1 MLDLLWISLAFGLG
15 LLSRQLGLPPLVGYL
30 VAGFVLH
37 FYGVEADDVIR
48 KFSEMG
54 VTLLLFTIG
63 LKLKLSSLAAPR
75 VWGTASIH
83 MGAAVVVFSLLL
95 FVLGAAGLP
104 FAEELDPA
112 AAALLAFAL
121 SFSSTVF
128 AVKVLEEKGEIGTLY
143 GATAIGILIVQDLA
157 AVIFLALSAGKIP
170 SLWALLLLLLIP
182 ARPLLHRL
190 LVHSGHG
197 ELLVLFGLTLGLGGA
212 ELFELASVK
221 GDLGALI
228 LGVLVA
234 PHPKAEELSKAL
246 LSFKDLLLVG
256 FFLSIGLSGAPTP
269 EMLLV
274 ALLLLGV
281 IPAKGWLFHRLLVLF
296 KLRARTAFLASLS
309 LTSFSEFG
317 LIVAAIG
324 ASSGWL
330 APQWLTIIAISLSLS
345 FVAASPLNG
354 YSHQLYERFR
364 WYLCRAQRAERIAD
378 EAEIDP
384 GDADVIILG
393 MGRVGAGAFD
403 SLRLDKGRKPVGIDA
418 SPHIVAMH
426 KAEGRNVIQ
435 GSATDADFWQRLQLD
450 HGSIKLV
457 LLALPQL
464 SENLFAAEH
473 LVNGGFDGLIGAI
486 VRFPDDEEVLAQ
498 AGVHMVFD
506 LYAEAGSGFAQHVCT
521 LAQEHAGPLAVEK
534 TATNGQ

>member
-37 FYGVEADDVIR
+37 FHGVEADDVIR

-63 LKLKLSSLAAPR
+63 LKLKLNSLAAPR

-83 MGAAVVVFSLLL
+83 LGVAVAVFSLLL
-95 FVLGAAGLP
+95 FVLGAVGLP
-104 FAEELDPA
+104 FAGELDPA
-112 AAALLAFAL
+112 AAALLAFGL

-128 AVKVLEEKGEIGTLY
+128 AVKVLEEKGEMGTLY
-143 GATAIGILIVQDLA
+143 GTTAIGILIVQDLA

-182 ARPLLHRL
+182 ARPLLYRL
-190 LVHSGHG
+190 LEHSGHG

-234 PHPKAEELSKAL
+234 SHPKAEELSKSL

-256 FFLSIGLSGAPTP
+256 FFLSIGLGGVPTI
-269 EMLLV
+269 EMVLI
-274 ALLLLGV
+274 ALLLLIA
-281 IPAKGWLFHRLLVLF
+281 IPAKGWLFHRLLALF

-309 LTSFSEFG
+309 LSSFSEFG
-317 LIVAAIG
+317 LIVAAVG
-324 ASSGWL
+324 ASNGWL
-330 APQWLTIIAISLSLS
+330 APQWLTIIAIALSLS
-345 FVAASPLNG
+345 FVAASPLNS
-354 YSHQLYERFR
+354 YSHQLYERFGG
-364 WYLCRAQRAERIAD
+364 YLCRVQRAERIAD

-384 GDADVIILG
+384 GNADIIILG
-393 MGRVGAGAFD
+393 MGRVGVGAYD
-403 SLRLDKGRKPVGIDA
+403 SLLLDKGRKPVGIDA
-418 SPHIVAMH
+418 NPDIVAMQQ
-426 KAEGRNVIQ
+426 AEGRNVIQ
-435 GSATDADFWQRLQLD
+435 GSATDADFWHRLQLD

-473 LVNGGFDGLIGAI
+473 LVHGGFDGLIGAI
-486 VRFPDDEEVLAQ
+486 VRFPDDEEVLVR

-506 LYAEAGSGFAQHVCT
+506 LYAEAGSGFARHVCT
-521 LAQEHAGPLAVEK
+521 LAQERADTQKVENN
-534 TATNGQ
+534 ATT